1 MKYWNTGDV
10 VVDSIL
16 QKLEGYGTWRPD
28 SDAESTHQMLSGVIQ
43 IQEMLP
49 RLVARHFRFPN
60 LFVGNAHFSGSQDY
74 RRELI
79 ERITSAIDKGLE
91 AAEADPMLTRESNPD
106 FSDRPRS
113 RGEEILD
120 ALTDFQKNRDQSA
133 LSQLK
138 MAVSSTGLQSRVNT
152 IEKLMSRKRPHG
164 NQSPEVALLS
174 ELGRL
179 EFEARGYLGQKA

>member
-16 QKLEGYGTWRPD
+16 QKLEGFGTWRPD
-28 SDAESTHQMLSGVIQ
+28 SDAESTHQLLSGVIH

-49 RLVARHFRFPN
+49 GLVARHFRFPN

-79 ERITSAIDKGLE
+79 EGITSAIGKGLV
-91 AAEADPMLTRESNPD
+91 AAAADPMLSRDSNPD

-120 ALTDFQKNRDQSA
+120 ALTAFEKDRDQAA
-133 LSQLK
+133 LSRLK
-138 MAVSSTGLQSRVNT
+138 MAVSPTGLQSRVNT
-152 IEKLMSRKRPHG
+152 IEMLMNRKRPYG

-179 EFEARGYLGQKA
+179 EFEARGYHGQKA